1 MSCCLTRFDATFLGT
16 KFKRL
21 IPDEGP
27 AAQDPARVKRVIFCS
42 GKVYYDLA
50 KERKRQKLET
60 EVAIIRL
67 EQVPKSL
74 LCYRSRE
81 NNRED

>member
-1 MSCCLTRFDATFLGT
+1 MIALTCYFYTDAEHFLVGT

-27 AAQDPARVKRVIFCS
+27 AGQDPAGVKRVLFCS
-42 GKVYYDLA
+42 GKVYYDLDKRR
-50 KERKRQKLET
+50 KEQNLER

-74 LCYRSRE
+74 LYCRSGA
-81 NNRED
+81 N